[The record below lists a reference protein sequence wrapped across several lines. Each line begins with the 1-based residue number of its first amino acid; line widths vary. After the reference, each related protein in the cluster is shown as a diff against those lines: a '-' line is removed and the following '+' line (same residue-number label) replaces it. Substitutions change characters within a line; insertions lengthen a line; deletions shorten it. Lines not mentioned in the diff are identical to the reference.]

1 MLYFS
6 LVIDWFSVAINSLW
20 ILGLAI
26 LLASFSYQYWLAT
39 EEKRP
44 LRGQLS
50 TPAFQRTVWLSLTL
64 IGVALAVTSQTG
76 WERVLWTIFILLS
89 FFNLFTLMRRY

>member
-6 LVIDWFSVAINSLW
+6 LVIDWFSVFINSLW

-39 EEKRP
+39 EAKRP
-44 LRGQLS
+44 LRAQLN
-50 TPAFQRTVWLSLTL
+50 TATFQKTFWLGFSFIGAGL
-64 IGVALAVTSQTG
+64 IGTSQTW
-76 WERVLWTIFILLS
+76 WETGIWTFFTLLS
-89 FFNLFTLMRRY
+89 LYSLYTLSQDS